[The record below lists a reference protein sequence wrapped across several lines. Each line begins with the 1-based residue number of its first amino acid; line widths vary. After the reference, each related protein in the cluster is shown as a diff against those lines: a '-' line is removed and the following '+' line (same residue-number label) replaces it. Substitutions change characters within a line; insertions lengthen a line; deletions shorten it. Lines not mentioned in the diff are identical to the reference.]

1 MKGGITWLMKLLSL
15 KQKIDQCMCQ
25 DLTTSCKKDFLK
37 VHPPAGL
44 LMKEYTIAMYI
55 DSTQEKVT
63 NVADINSAKNMI
75 ES

>member
-1 MKGGITWLMKLLSL
+1 
-15 KQKIDQCMCQ
+15 MCQ